1 MDSETLVALPEA
13 QAEVRPPPKSITLLL
28 PVWGY
33 RFVLQFLEF
42 CLPTMLAPG
51 NIPAVAA
58 ALPTRFVVLSRER
71 DEDLIRSHPTW
82 IALQKFCTAEVGFI
96 DDLITDG
103 NHTAT
108 ITLAFARAVRQ
119 TGEAM
124 TDTGFVFL
132 MSDYLFADG
141 SLRTLVNHFLNGAS
155 GVVAGN
161 FQIIAEEAAP
171 ELQGGISPISQA
183 IILPARDLLA
193 WSLDHLHPATTANI
207 VNFRLNHNAHTNR
220 LLWRVDE
227 HTVIGRFYLMHPIG
241 VRPEVTNFV
250 VGSSLDYS
258 FIPEMCPS
266 GNVVTLA
273 DSDDYFVIEMQ
284 PRQHERANL
293 RAGPLQERELAVSLA
308 EWTTIQHR
316 ANIAQTI
323 VYHSAEVPERLG
335 EAIAE
340 ADAFIDRVS
349 TLLSLYPPQPFRNH
363 HYWVGSIASNRLQ
376 TGQALSREDWRFLLG
391 ESVPSAGVRG
401 FIWRVR
407 KSIFG
412 TVPEVTRFHE
422 RWPDYNMPW
431 DELRQVVSNNGR
443 LLVVADQPSRFA
455 HWVTA
460 MTSDVFTLEWDR
472 LLAARPTRA
481 LGGMPEWYR
490 SLVDTFDACLVVVTE
505 PMLETAAGAVERLGP
520 LMKLPSQIAIMILN
534 DRPFHNAS
542 AFSEVFARS
551 AAELLDHSSWRLEIR
566 YIPATRLRWLV
577 YRLSDAVLVNLR
589 DAYKRSLITMPIW
602 GGVAIGLGIA
612 TYLVNFG
619 IRSTTSPPSGLWSS
633 VFLMLRR
640 KHRDSREEQYRGG
653 VGWSTPRISNRGARN
668 LFAASDDG
676 ATEDTITTTEVAGE
690 TGGPSSIRKAHE
702 IAAKLLA
709 GRQDV
714 GIYGFDEADAV
725 SLAEYNV
732 RRMAIYDSNPAT
744 IVGRRQVDGPPL
756 PRIQFHDMLGSPL
769 PRVHDSICSLR
780 TLGYVPRAEE
790 DAYIEHLADSL
801 ARSSDILIFGCP
813 SNVAPEELAVGGV
826 DPLVGLMSNRPT
838 GKRRYQYA
846 RTGAQLKAQ
855 AERFFENVF
864 VFSIVDGEV
873 QPGTVSSADYVL
885 AVCCARKGQTEQSRS
900 GPRSR

>member
-1 MDSETLVALPEA
+1 MDSQTLVPLP
-13 QAEVRPPPKSITLLL
+13 QVRAEVRPPPKSITLLL

-51 NIPAVAA
+51 NIPAMASV
-58 ALPTRFVVLSRER
+58 LPTRFVVLSREG
-71 DEDLIRSHPTW
+71 DEELIRSHPTW
-82 IALQKFCTAEVGFI
+82 IALQKFCAAEVGFI

-141 SLRTLVNHFLNGAS
+141 ALRTLAHHFLNGVS
-155 GVVAGN
+155 GIVAGN

-171 ELQGGISPISQA
+171 ELQGSISPISQA

-193 WSLDHLHPATTANI
+193 WSLDHLHPATTANL
-207 VNFRLNHNAHTNR
+207 VNFGLSHNAHTNR

-227 HTVIGRFYLMHPIG
+227 HTIIGRFYLLHPIG
-241 VRPEVTNFV
+241 VRPEVTDFV

-266 GNVVTLA
+266 GNVVTLT

-293 RAGPLQERELAVSLA
+293 RAGPVQERELAVSLA

-323 VYHSAEVPERLG
+323 VYHSAEVPEKLG
-335 EAIAE
+335 EAVAE
-340 ADAFIDRVS
+340 ADAFVGRVS
-349 TLLSLYPPQPFRNH
+349 TLLSSHPPQPFRNH
-363 HYWVGSIASNRLQ
+363 PYWVGSIASNRMQ

-391 ESVPSAGVRG
+391 ESVPSAGIRG

-407 KSIFG
+407 KLIFG
-412 TVPEVTRFHE
+412 IVPEVTRFHA
-422 RWPDYNMPW
+422 RWPDYNMPR

-460 MTSDVFTLEWDR
+460 MTSDVLTLEWDR
-472 LLAARPTRA
+472 LLAARPNRA

-490 SLVDTFDACLVVVTE
+490 SLIDTCDACLVVVSE
-505 PMLETAAGAVERLGP
+505 PMLDKAAGLIERLGP
-520 LMKLPSQIAIMILN
+520 LMKLPGQISIMILN
-534 DRPFHNAS
+534 DRPFHNAA
-542 AFSEVFARS
+542 AFSEVFAHS
-551 AAELLDHSSWRLEIR
+551 AAELLDRSSWQLEVR

-577 YRLSDAVLVNLR
+577 YRMSDTVLERLR
-589 DAYKRSLITMPIW
+589 NSYKRSSISLPIW
-602 GGVAIGLGIA
+602 GAVVIGLGIA

-619 IRSTTSPPSGLWSS
+619 IRSTESPPSSLWSS

-640 KHRDSREEQYRGG
+640 MHRDSREDQYRAGIG
-653 VGWSTPRISNRGARN
+653 LSAPRIGNHGKRH
-668 LFAASDDG
+668 LFAATDAG
-676 ATEDTITTTEVAGE
+676 AAGE
-690 TGGPSSIRKAHE
+690 TIATTDVATKADGPSNIRKAHE

-725 SLAEYNV
+725 SLAAYNV
-732 RRMAIYDSNPAT
+732 RRMAIYDPNPAT
-744 IVGRRQVDGPPL
+744 VGRQRRGAGPPL

-769 PRVHDSICSLR
+769 PRVHDTICSLR
-780 TLGYVPRAEE
+780 TLGYVPRTEE

-801 ARSSDILIFGCP
+801 ARSSDTLILGCP
-813 SNVAPEELAVGGV
+813 SKGAPEELAAAGG
-826 DPLVGLMSNRPT
+826 DSLVGLVSNKPT
-838 GKRRYQYA
+838 AKQRYYYA

>member
-1 MDSETLVALPEA
+1 MDAQTLVKLPEA

-51 NIPAVAA
+51 NIPALAS
-58 ALPTRFVVLSRER
+58 ALPTRFVVLSREN
-71 DEDLIRSHPTW
+71 DEELIRSHPTW

-141 SLRTLVNHFLNGAS
+141 SLRSLVNHFLSGAS
-155 GVVAGN
+155 GIVACN

-171 ELQGGISPISQA
+171 ELQGSISPISQA

-207 VNFRLNHNAHTNR
+207 VNFGLNHNAHTNR

-227 HTVIGRFYLMHPIG
+227 HTMIGRFYLMHPIG
-241 VRPEVTNFV
+241 VRPEVTDFV

-266 GNVVTLA
+266 GNIVTLT

-293 RAGPLQERELAVSLA
+293 RAGPVQERELAVSLA
-308 EWTTIQHR
+308 EWTTVQHR

-323 VYHSAEVPERLG
+323 VYHSAEVPEKLG
-335 EAIAE
+335 ETVAE

-363 HYWVGSIASNRLQ
+363 PYWVGSIASNRMQ
-376 TGQALSREDWRFLLG
+376 TGQALTREDWRFLLG
-391 ESVPSAGVRG
+391 ESVPSAGIRG

-407 KSIFG
+407 KLIFG
-412 TVPEVTRFHE
+412 TIPEVTRFHT
-422 RWPDYNMPW
+422 RWPDYNMPR

-472 LLAARPTRA
+472 LLAARPNRA

-490 SLVDTFDACLVVVTE
+490 LLIDTFDACLVVVTE
-505 PMLETAAGAVERLGP
+505 PMLENAAGLMERLGP
-520 LMKLPSQIAIMILN
+520 LMKLPGQISIMILN
-534 DRPFHNAS
+534 DRPFHNAA

-551 AAELLDHSSWRLEIR
+551 AAELLDRSSWQLEIR
-566 YIPATRLRWLV
+566 YIPAARLRWLV
-577 YRLSDAVLVNLR
+577 YRVSDTVLEHLR
-589 DAYKRSLITMPIW
+589 NSYKRSSISLPVW
-602 GGVAIGLGIA
+602 GLVAIGLGIA
-612 TYLVNFG
+612 TYLVNFR
-619 IRSTTSPPSGLWSS
+619 IRSTAAPPSGLWSS
-633 VFLMLRR
+633 VYLMLRR
-640 KHRDSREEQYRGG
+640 THRDSREDLYRTGAD
-653 VGWSTPRISNRGARN
+653 WSTPRISYHGARN
-668 LFAASDDG
+668 LFAPTNDG
-676 ATEDTITTTEVAGE
+676 ATSQTIAATEVASEIGQ
-690 TGGPSSIRKAHE
+690 PSSVLKAHE

-725 SLAEYNV
+725 CLAAYNV

-744 IVGRRQVDGPPL
+744 IGGQRRAAGPPL

-769 PRVHDSICSLR
+769 PRVHDAICSLR
-780 TLGYVPRAEE
+780 TLGYVARTEE
-790 DAYIEHLADSL
+790 DAYIEYLADSL
-801 ARSSDILIFGCP
+801 ARSSDILILGCP
-813 SNVAPEELAVGGV
+813 SNGAPEELMAGDG
-826 DPLVGLMSNRPT
+826 DPLLGLVSNKPT
-838 GKRRYQYA
+838 GKRRYYYA

-855 AERFFENVF
+855 AQRFFENVF

-885 AVCCARKGQTEQSRS
+885 AVCCARKG
-900 GPRSR
+900 